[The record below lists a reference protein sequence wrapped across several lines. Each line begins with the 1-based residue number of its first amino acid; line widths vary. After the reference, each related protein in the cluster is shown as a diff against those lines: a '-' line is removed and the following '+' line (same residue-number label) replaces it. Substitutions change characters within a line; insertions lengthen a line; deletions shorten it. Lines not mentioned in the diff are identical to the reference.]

1 MMEILKTVTNIFLWV
16 ILVKLFCLKERGGE
30 TPALG
35 DANRKEEV
43 KTFHVTG
50 QPALFTTVETITIL
64 FLQ

>member
-1 MMEILKTVTNIFLWV
+1 MTNILLWLK
-16 ILVKLFCLKERGGE
+16 IFCLKERGGE

-43 KTFHVTG
+43 KTFDVTE
-50 QPALFTTVETITIL
+50 QPALFTAVETITIL